1 MTNEHKSHICGIK
14 VWKTALLACAFALM
28 SCTSQTTSGTT
39 TFYTVSFETNG
50 GSTIESIQV
59 EAGRRITATIDVP
72 TKDGNYEFDGWFKD
86 NETFTNPWN
95 FEIDIVTADLTLY
108 AKWLDSQPFPTNIQ
122 MVSEPFSSNVT
133 WRQTGIT
140 AETVFSVYLTL
151 GELKTRTETQ
161 LDEDGAEVQVQV
173 QYYDYDS
180 GIPFFV
186 AGTHQSS
193 SGYNITWTPTII
205 PAGGYYKVLIITDG
219 EQPGVSVENMVFK
232 GAGTELNP
240 YLIYSST
247 DLAAISQVD
256 NVGTGKK
263 YKVAASFTHD
273 VSYVDIQDKTFLG
286 EVDGNDTAIVV
297 NGNCGVF
304 YEIAQGAMLKNMLV
318 TGVISTSSVP
328 NVGAIAHIN
337 RGVITESVSRA
348 AITTS
353 TGIVGDLSSLATAGT
368 GGFVGTNETTGII
381 EKSQFIGTSSA
392 DGVIKALI
400 GSGGIAGVNKGIIRD
415 VENRGTLG
423 AYNAVESGKTLSNY
437 SYMGGIA
444 GVNYGTITR
453 AATLSTGKL
462 LAQRYVGSQPTDS
475 SNNRVIG
482 GIVGY
487 NAANATLSESFFAG
501 IRVHGDQYVG
511 GIAGINAG
519 TVINTYTA
527 GRYFTST
534 NGRSYIGGRRN
545 VGGIVGLLEG
555 SGTVTNSFN
564 AANVY
569 GFEEAPYATASSST
583 NCVYI
588 RINHDLRA
596 TGTQTYGNSY
606 TDLPLAPLGTGNTME
621 NNNALVN
628 GDGIHYYL
636 PDTYAAQLGSA
647 FATSNG
653 ATVLAWELT

>member
-1 MTNEHKSHICGIK
+1 MTKRHKSPIGGIK
-14 VWKTALLACAFALM
+14 GWKTALLACAFALM
-28 SCTSQTTSGTT
+28 SCASQATSEATTV
-39 TFYTVSFETNG
+39 YTVSFETNG
-50 GSTIESIQV
+50 GSTVEPIQV
-59 EAGRRITATIDVP
+59 EAGRRIMATIDDP

-95 FEIDIVTADLTLY
+95 FEIDIVTADITLY

-122 MVSEPFSSNVT
+122 MSDEPFSSIVT

-140 AETVFSVYLTL
+140 TETVFTVYLTL

-161 LDEDGAEVQVQV
+161 LDEDGAEVQVQI
-173 QYYDYDS
+173 QYYDYES
-180 GIPFFV
+180 GVPFLT
-186 AGTHQSS
+186 AGAHQSS
-193 SGYNITWTPTII
+193 GGYNITWTPTIF
-205 PAGGYYKVLIITDG
+205 PLGGYYKVTIITDG
-219 EQPGVSVENMVFK
+219 EEPGVSAENMVFK
-232 GAGTELNP
+232 GAGTEANP
-240 YLIYSST
+240 YLLYSST
-247 DLAAISQVD
+247 DLASISQVD
-256 NVGTGKK
+256 DVGTGKK

-273 VSYVDIQDKTFLG
+273 VAYVDIQDKTFLG
-286 EVDGNDTAIVV
+286 ELDGNDTAIAI
-297 NGNCGVF
+297 NGNCGAF
-304 YEIAQGAMLKNMLV
+304 YEIGQGATLKNMLV

-328 NVGAIAHIN
+328 NIGALAHVN
-337 RGVITESVSRA
+337 RGLITESVSRA
-348 AITTS
+348 AITTT
-353 TGIVGDLSSLATAGT
+353 TGVVGDLSTLAVAGT
-368 GGFVGTNETTGII
+368 GGLVGTNETTGII
-381 EKSQFIGTSSA
+381 EKSQFIGSSSA
-392 DGVIKALI
+392 DGIIKALI

-437 SYMGGIA
+437 SYMGGIV
-444 GVNYGTITR
+444 GVNYGTVTR

-462 LAQRYVGSQPTDS
+462 LAQRYVDTQPTVS

-487 NAANATLSESFFAG
+487 NGADATISESFFAG

-519 TVINTYTA
+519 TVTNTYTA

-534 NGRSYIGGRRN
+534 NGRSYIGGRRD

-555 SGTVTNSFN
+555 AGSVTNSFN

-569 GFEEAPYATASSST
+569 SFELAPYAIASTAA

-606 TDLPLAPLGTGNTME
+606 TDLPLAPSGTGITMVD
-621 NNNALVN
+621 NDSLIA
-628 GDGIHYYL
+628 GDGINYYL
-636 PDTYAAQLGSA
+636 SDTYATQLGSA
-647 FATSNG
+647 FSTSNG
-653 ATVLAWELT
+653 ATVLAWEII